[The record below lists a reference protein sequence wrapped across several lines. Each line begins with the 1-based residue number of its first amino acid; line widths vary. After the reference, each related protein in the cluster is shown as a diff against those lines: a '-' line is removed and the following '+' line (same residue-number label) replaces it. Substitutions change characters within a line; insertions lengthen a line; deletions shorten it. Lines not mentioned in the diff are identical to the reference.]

1 MSKEETDEFSDE
13 NIIRYRRQV
22 KIAVIFY
29 AIIEAFALAIFIYK
43 FSR

>member
-1 MSKEETDEFSDE
+1 MSEEKTDQFDDE
-13 NIIRYRRQV
+13 NVISYRRQV

-43 FSR
+43 FPR

>member
-1 MSKEETDEFSDE
+1 MAEEKTDEFDDKNVIS
-13 NIIRYRRQV
+13 YRRQV

>member
-1 MSKEETDEFSDE
+1 MAKKETDEFNDE
-13 NIIRYRRQV
+13 NIISYRRQV

>member
-1 MSKEETDEFSDE
+1 MAEEKTDEFDDE
-13 NIIRYRRQV
+13 NVISYRRQV

>member
-1 MSKEETDEFSDE
+1 MSEIETDESSNE
-13 NIIRYRRQV
+13 STSSYRRQV